1 MNLHIGRNIRKEL
14 YRQER
19 TVTWFARKICCSRP
33 NAYKIFE
40 KDNLD
45 VKLLCRISKVLG
57 YDFFSDFSKE
67 LCKELCDT
75 SDKIEET

>member
-1 MNLHIGRNIRKEL
+1 MEIHIGRNIRNEL
-14 YRQER
+14 IRQER

-45 VKLLCRISKVLG
+45 VKLLFKISKILG
-57 YDFFSDFSKE
+57 YDFFADLSKE
-67 LCKELCDT
+67 IRKESGDT
-75 SDKIEET
+75 SDNPLAT